1 MEKEIVKFKDKI
13 NEIAKKAIDFK
24 VDAERITDSCRDL
37 SKSWS
42 GSTFVG
48 HAKFFYENFK
58 EPTAMERFSIEWG
71 LINGIPEGWIEKSD
85 EEIRGEIENRSKVS
99 LDKAKNLAI
108 ELENDF
114 QEMQREIV
122 LSLAKEHFWD
132 ISKIEKFTPK
142 SATDYFNDLFP
153 TKFMT
158 RDTESASGYYITPHI
173 YYESVAK
180 YIINLPKELKNF
192 IFEIEKEINKPKTN
206 ITNVGS
212 NTKESYYIE
221 NSIILGLSQIKSEK
235 YDLTKLIQMCKE
247 LNDNYSLGNYLSC
260 GMLIRSI
267 LDHIPP
273 IFQKNNF
280 SEIVNNYGTKSF
292 KDIILPLD
300 VSSRKISDSYLH
312 TSIRSKEILP
322 NKTQISY
329 QPNMDTLLSEIIR
342 IFKE

>member
-1 MEKEIVKFKDKI
+1 MEKEIITFKDKI
-13 NEIAKKAIDFK
+13 NKISKKATDFK
-24 VDAERITDSCRDL
+24 TDAENITDACHEI
-37 SKSWS
+37 SKSGS

-85 EEIRGEIENRSKVS
+85 EQIRAEIESRSKTS

-108 ELENDF
+108 ELENEF
-114 QEMQREIV
+114 QEIQREIV
-122 LSLAKEHFWD
+122 LFISKEYSFD

-142 SATDYFNDLFP
+142 SATDYFNELFP

-158 RDTESASGYYITPHI
+158 RDTESASGYYITPHT

-180 YIINLPKELKNF
+180 YILNLPSELKIF
-192 IFEIEKEINKPKTN
+192 IFEIEKEVNKPKSQKN
-206 ITNVGS
+206 NKIEGI
-212 NTKESYYIE
+212 KESYYIE

-235 YDLTKLIQMCKE
+235 CDLTKLIKMCKE
-247 LNDNYSLGNYLSC
+247 LNDNYSLENYLSC

-273 IFQKNNF
+273 IFEKKTF
-280 SEIVNNYGTKSF
+280 AEVSNNYGTKSF
-292 KDIILPLD
+292 RDIILPLD
-300 VSSRKISDSYLH
+300 VSSRKISDYYLH
-312 TSIRSKEILP
+312 TPIRSKEILP

-342 IFKE
+342 IFKN